1 MHQVDVLKGGL
12 VEVPSLEPDGLS
24 GLGQALLLLGAQV
37 DVTVLGGAKSR
48 EKIQS
53 YLSLVMIINIVIHTF
68 FDFFIRQ
75 ILKWPKNVSAFRI
88 RSHWSERVSLSMKIA
103 SRQRRRMSRDQ
114 KN

>member
-1 MHQVDVLKGGL
+1 MHQVDVFKGGL

-53 YLSLVMIINIVIHTF
+53 YLSLVIITNIV
-68 FDFFIRQ
+68 FDKF
-75 ILKWPKNVSAFRI
+75 
-88 RSHWSERVSLSMKIA
+88 
-103 SRQRRRMSRDQ
+103 
-114 KN
+114 